1 MKKSLALS
9 SLLLL
14 ACSLAPSPSCG
25 TTVKAAWFE
34 TDISPANFLA
44 AGGYESQYQQFP
56 SRDTLRLVALAADTL
71 LAMRAAAFP
80 EDSPGAEPYPDCLRL
95 PLVNLPGGVKAT
107 KFSQKEAK

>member
-25 TTVKAAWFE
+25 TTVKAA
-34 TDISPANFLA
+34 
-44 AGGYESQYQQFP
+44 
-56 SRDTLRLVALAADTL
+56 
-71 LAMRAAAFP
+71 FP

-95 PLVNLPGGVKAT
+95 PLVNLSGGVKAT